1 MAKRLFDIALSL
13 AGIIVLSPVLLTIFF
28 AVKSGSQGP
37 AIYRQ
42 TRVGRGG
49 KDFELYKFRSM
60 RVGSDSKGLLTVGSN
75 DPRITG
81 TGAFIRK
88 YKLDELPQLFNVLKG
103 DMSFVGPRPE
113 VRKYVEL
120 YDEEQRK
127 VLAVRPGITDLASV
141 KYRNENDLL
150 DGKEDPEKFYVEK
163 IMPDKLRINLEYLND
178 RSTLRDV
185 RVIFATL
192 SEIVK

>member
-150 DGKEDPEKFYVEK
+150 DGKEDPEKFYVER